1 MTGKQVRNAL
11 QTPASAN
18 FSASIGA
25 YGPQVQGRY
34 GEIYY
39 NLISAAPY
47 ISSGGPRAMLFTGT
61 IVTSG
66 VNQTILSNK
75 SGGWNGLLLETG
87 ASAGTL
93 RVAARSNTTVVSSE
107 VTCAVG
113 KPIQGIIWRDSTNI
127 GIEVFG
133 FGSATASISGNT
145 DEGDAAFIVGIS
157 SFEISPIAFAS
168 ITLFNTALSESAR
181 TSLVKDPGQIFK
193 EPSRV
198 RYFSTGGGGASS
210 VDGNP
215 IAFQWEQNSASVIE
229 TVNTTPTNF
238 GWYGTTGTLIERVD
252 ATPVTFQWEVT
263 AGTVSE
269 TLNSIPKNW
278 EWSVTTGTLLEQLNA
293 SIVGFQW
300 EVTTGSI
307 EEAGFATDTIDTTPI
322 GWEWGQTQ
330 ASFINRLESSAIT
343 FQWEVTTASLTE
355 NLNAQPIGFQWEL
368 TTGTLLG
375 TITLECVPVAWE
387 WEVTSASFVAG
398 VPEVGPATIGGKKDK
413 TRKPRKSKLPYYESK
428 DYESRIDL
436 EDVSVQP
443 EQPVVKTEKQAKV
456 AVPDDIVVKAD
467 KEVKLIS
474 NLVSE
479 LKPIQKQ
486 EAKAVEHVVVVQEGF
501 DEETAVIMLLL
512 AA

>member
-1 MTGKQVRNAL
+1 MAL
-11 QTPASAN
+11 IRSFPPGAVQT
-18 FSASIGA
+18 
-25 YGPQVQGRY
+25 
-34 GEIYY
+34 
-39 NLISAAPY
+39 
-47 ISSGGPRAMLFTGT
+47 SSGLVR
-61 IVTSG
+61 G
-66 VNQTILSNK
+66 VA
-75 SGGWNGLLLETG
+75 GGGVED
-87 ASAGTL
+87 
-93 RVAARSNTTVVSSE
+93 VAA
-107 VTCAVG
+107 A
-113 KPIQGIIWRDSTNI
+113 
-127 GIEVFG
+127 
-133 FGSATASISGNT
+133 
-145 DEGDAAFIVGIS
+145 
-157 SFEISPIAFAS
+157 
-168 ITLFNTALSESAR
+168 
-181 TSLVKDPGQIFK
+181 
-193 EPSRV
+193 
-198 RYFSTGGGGASS
+198 GGASS

-215 IAFQWEQNSASVIE
+215 IAFQWEQNSASVRE
-229 TVNTTPTNF
+229 TVNTTPTDF

-252 ATPVTFQWEVT
+252 ANPVNFQWEVT

-330 ASFINRLESSAIT
+330 ASVINRLESSAIT

-368 TTGTLLG
+368 TTGELLG
-375 TITLECVPVAWE
+375 TTTLECVPVAWE

-413 TRKPRKSKLPYYESK
+413 TRKPRKAKLPYYESK

-486 EAKAVEHVVVVQEGF
+486 EAKAVEQVVEVQEGF